1 MRCYSW
7 PCTQEVVPSLLSP
20 SEPFRG
26 PMRRLAGYLVVA
38 FAMVLAIPLQAQ
50 PNCKTGKPCGNS
62 CISRDKTCRIGTS
75 TPAPAAAPVSQAA
88 PLSSASSVPVRD
100 INSPWV
106 AFRDGSIYYR
116 NVMGCEVARVPV
128 KAERVYF
135 KSEEDARRA
144 GLTASRE
151 AGCT

>member
-1 MRCYSW
+1 
-7 PCTQEVVPSLLSP
+7 
-20 SEPFRG
+20 
-26 PMRRLAGYLVVA
+26 MRRTAEYLVVA
-38 FAMVLAIPLQAQ
+38 LALLSAVPLQAQ
-50 PNCKTGKPCGNS
+50 PNCKKGKPCGNS
-62 CISRDKTCRIGTS
+62 CISQDKTCRIGAS
-75 TPAPAAAPVSQAA
+75 TPAPAPASQAA
-88 PLSSASSVPVRD
+88 PLAAVSAVPVRD
-100 INSPWV
+100 VNLPWV
-106 AFRDGSIYYR
+106 AFKDGSIYYR